1 MYGTNVDYLACNQY
15 RARLSIKHNFW
26 SPTFTSVTHNN
37 STPVL
42 AATTRFH
49 YQNRPVN
56 AVEGYKH
63 YLLPEPYKS
72 TGLNTFWRSNALF
85 FYISEPVYNYCYA
98 LSDCIE
104 KFRLN
109 IEKKKTLLGEA

>member
-1 MYGTNVDYLACNQY
+1 M
-15 RARLSIKHNFW
+15 
-26 SPTFTSVTHNN
+26 
-37 STPVL
+37 
-42 AATTRFH
+42 
-49 YQNRPVN
+49 VN
-56 AVEGYKH
+56 AVEEHKH

-72 TGLNTFWRSNALF
+72 TGLNTFWRSNALLF
-85 FYISEPVYNYCYA
+85 FFPYKRASVYNYCYA